1 MKKFLIILFLFSL
14 NLFAGMKNEDCL
26 SCHGVEGIEGETARG
41 KTLQLY
47 VSPDALKGSAHE
59 HLNCTDCHIGAKSFE
74 NVPHSDK
81 PLELGCTVCH
91 EDIYQEYIKKD
102 VHGRAHKA
110 NNPMAPKCEGCHGG
124 HDIFPLSNP
133 QSRMSRQ
140 NQPDTCGNC
149 HGKEEIN
156 LQADI
161 IKRNL
166 ITRYK
171 SSVHWQAIEMGKPGA
186 SCTDCHGHH
195 NILRSSEPESRV
207 SMVGILTTCMPCH
220 PNEVKTFKEGAHARA
235 LTHGN
240 LDVPTCTTCHGDHDM
255 ASLRIRRGDALQW
268 SATQV
273 CIWCHSNERMMARYG
288 LDTTPV
294 KSYLKDFHGLT
305 QKGTFGAAATCADC
319 HDAHHSLPSSHPQSR
334 MHISNRATACG
345 RCHGEVSQTFAMSF
359 THKTTMKKPGEKLE
373 EIIRI
378 LYIIL
383 IAISVFGMVIHNFII
398 WLWAVR
404 LKFIAQKT
412 KGHLMRLTLYEIIS
426 HFVLFLSFTGLAIT
440 GFALK
445 FPEAFWVKW
454 LFSLGITESIRAFL
468 HRTCAVL
475 MVLDLL
481 TFGIY
486 LLLNK
491 RGRTILKFFM
501 PSLKDIKE
509 FIELMKYY
517 LTIKGERPKLG
528 VFDYSEKFE
537 FWALVWGAIIM
548 AVTGFV
554 LWFPKSLPHYIPSW
568 VINVARVIHYY
579 EALLATLAII
589 IWHGFNTIFH
599 PEEYPMS
606 TTWLTGWETEE
617 EAKEKYNETALKIME
632 RIEKQP

>member
-1 MKKFLIILFLFSL
+1 MKKFLIILLLFSL

-26 SCHGVEGIEGETARG
+26 SCHGVEGIEGETPRG

-81 PLELGCTVCH
+81 PLELGCTICH
-91 EDIYQEYIKKD
+91 ESIYEEYIKKD

-110 NNPMAPKCEGCHGG
+110 NNPMAPKCDGCHGG
-124 HDIFPLSNP
+124 HDILPLSNP

-195 NILRSSEPESRV
+195 NILRSSEYESKV

-319 HDAHHSLPSSHPQSR
+319 HDSHHSLPATHPQSR
-334 MHISNRATACG
+334 MHISNRGTACG

-383 IAISVFGMVIHNFII
+383 ITVSVFGMVVHNFII
-398 WLWAVR
+398 WFWAVR

-412 KGHLMRLTLYEIIS
+412 KGHLRRLTLYEIIS
-426 HFVLFLSFTGLAIT
+426 HIILFLSFIGLAIT

-454 LFSLGITESIRAFL
+454 LFSLGVTESIRAFL

-481 TFGIY
+481 VFCIY
-486 LLLNK
+486 LLVNK

-501 PSLKDIKE
+501 PGLKDIKE

-632 RIEKQP
+632 RIEK